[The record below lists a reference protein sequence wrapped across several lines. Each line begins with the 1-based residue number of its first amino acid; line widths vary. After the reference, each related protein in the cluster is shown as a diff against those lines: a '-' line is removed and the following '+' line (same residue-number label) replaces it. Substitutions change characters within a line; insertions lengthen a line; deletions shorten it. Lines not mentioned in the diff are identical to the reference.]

1 MKLGAIAVALVAAV
15 ALAGGALAASAL
27 KDPKAL
33 ALRKADFPAS
43 AKLANENVGK
53 PTPLPTGGTGKGYMA
68 GYAFRNGTRDEEV
81 VITVIATG
89 SAAQARAL
97 FAGLKK
103 EVLKKG
109 KSDTSARLPRYGD
122 EQLRATQYDGRGPNV
137 WATELLVRKNTVVW
151 TLNVGAHP
159 STSKP
164 FPKAQALSELKKYA
178 GKQKLRAGNG

>member
-1 MKLGAIAVALVAAV
+1 MRLGTVAVALVAAV
-15 ALAGGALAASAL
+15 TLAGGALAAVAL
-27 KDPKAL
+27 KDPKSL
-33 ALRKADFPAS
+33 ALRMSDFPPS
-43 AKLANENVGK
+43 AKLANENVGR
-53 PTPLPTGGTGKGYMA
+53 PTTLPTGGTGKGYMA
-68 GYAFRNGTRDEEV
+68 GYTFKNGTRDEEV

-89 SAAQARAL
+89 SAAQARGL

-109 KSDTSARLPRYGD
+109 KSDASARLPKYGD
-122 EQLRATQYDGRGPNV
+122 EQLRVTQYDGRGPNV

-164 FPKAQALSELKKYA
+164 FPKAQALAELKKYA
-178 GKQKLRAGNG
+178 AKQKGRAGTG

>member
-1 MKLGAIAVALVAAV
+1 MRIGALATALVAAAV
-15 ALAGGALAASAL
+15 LVGGALAASAI
-27 KDPKAL
+27 KDPKSL
-33 ALRKADFPAS
+33 ALRKSDFPSNAT
-43 AKLANENVGK
+43 LANENVGR
-53 PTPLPTGGTGKGYMA
+53 TTALPTGGTGKGYMA
-68 GYAFRNGTRDEEV
+68 GYKFRNGSRDEEV

-89 SAAQARAL
+89 AAGQARGL
-97 FAGLKK
+97 FAALKK

-109 KSDTSARLPRYGD
+109 KSDGTAKLPRYGD

-164 FPKAQALSELKKYA
+164 FPKALALAELKKYA
-178 GKQKLRAGNG
+178 AKQKVRAGSG